1 MLNPFFPLKMVAFL
15 WPTLAD
21 NSHSSEQKKKA
32 NEGLVKHL
40 PINESMPNSSLNKS
54 NPSQDTKLISW
65 GIKAFSTTKNPVI
78 SNTLNSI

>member
-1 MLNPFFPLKMVAFL
+1 MVGSY
-15 WPTLAD
+15 WPTSAA
-21 NSHSSEQKKKA
+21 NSHSSEPKKKKKKA